1 VRDEALRSD
10 RRTAPAGGYCRR
22 RFSALRFVLPSETFR
37 YPRKST
43 IAPTAIVIHMKVSPA
58 IFPTSSVF
66 PFPVTTEGIIRERWR
81 DHL

>member
-1 VRDEALRSD
+1 MTDLNNGVSGRHRPAAMPSLGFG
-10 RRTAPAGGYCRR
+10 TAVCVA
-22 RFSALRFVLPSETFR
+22 SETFR

-66 PFPVTTEGIIRERWR
+66 PFPVTTKGIIRERRR
-81 DHL
+81 DSL

>member
-1 VRDEALRSD
+1 LPPPVFG
-10 RRTAPAGGYCRR
+10 TAVCVA
-22 RFSALRFVLPSETFR
+22 SR
-37 YPRKST
+37 YTSKST

-66 PFPVTTEGIIRERWR
+66 PFPVTTEGIIRECWR